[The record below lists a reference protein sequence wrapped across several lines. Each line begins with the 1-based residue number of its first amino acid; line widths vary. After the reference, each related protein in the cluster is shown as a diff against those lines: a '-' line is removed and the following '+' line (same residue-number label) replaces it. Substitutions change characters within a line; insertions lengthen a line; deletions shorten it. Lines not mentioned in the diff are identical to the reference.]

1 MIDAEAYARE
11 VLEPGNELMTG
22 RLMKLAAQR
31 FLDDLERDD
40 LHFDEEQANLMVNFC
55 ERYCFQ
61 WEGDWRGMPFK
72 FEPWQKFI
80 FQQVYGWIV
89 KATGRRRINEV
100 YVQVAKKNGKS
111 TMAAGLAL
119 FHIFADSRVNTP
131 KVFTAANNEDQAKIC
146 VNMAGRV
153 IEQSEDLFEY
163 VEDGRVSLSNYREN
177 VIGVVHREKDGFI
190 KAFSKESDDK
200 KSKQS
205 GGKHGVNAS
214 LGIVDEFGMSPDHG
228 ASKTIKTSMAARFE
242 YLMAYITTAGFNL
255 DGPCYQELRQLG
267 IACLEKQIIRDNYLP
282 IIFELDEQDD
292 FKDEKNWKK
301 CNPNLD
307 VSVNKEFLKQ
317 MVQDAVQK
325 GGSTEVDVKTLNFNK
340 WCHSAETFIPQE
352 KWDANTHGITEDE
365 LVGVQCYGGIH
376 IVNAMNM
383 SSFALFFPHVRPD
396 IHAIKIFPW
405 IPEESLIMNETKMD
419 FSKWRKHFFVCP
431 GNVIDNEWVFDRI
444 IELAVS
450 CYNIHSVAVYN
461 AILKHDIVQ
470 WISKSG
476 VTVNPI
482 TQSYTGLSTP
492 TKEWES
498 LLNSGSIEHFGNPV
512 LSWMNS
518 NCLILRK
525 GDEIQIQTAG
535 GKTTGIIAAINAIA
549 QWKTYESEN
558 MNDQVIDFW

>member
-1 MIDAEAYARE
+1 MIEAEAYAHDI
-11 VLEPGNELMTG
+11 LKPGNELMTG

-31 FLDDLERDD
+31 FLDDLERTDIE
-40 LHFDEEQANLMVNFC
+40 FDEEQANLMVNFC
-55 ERYCFQ
+55 ERYCYQ
-61 WEGDWRGMPFK
+61 WEGDWRGVSFK

-119 FHIFADSRVNTP
+119 FHIFADTRVNTP

-163 VEDGRVSLSNYREN
+163 VEDGRVTLSNYREN

-282 IIFELDEQDD
+282 IIYELDDHDD
-292 FKDEKNWKK
+292 YKDEANWQK
-301 CNPNLD
+301 CNPNLN

-352 KWDANTHGITEDE
+352 KWDLNTHGITEAE
-365 LVGVQCYGGIH
+365 LEGVECFGGIH
-376 IVNAMNM
+376 IVNGMNLN
-383 SSFALFFPHVRPD
+383 SFALLFPNVRPD
-396 IHAIKIFPW
+396 VHAVKIFPW
-405 IPEESLIMNETKMD
+405 IPEDSLLNNETKTD
-419 FSKWRKHFFVCP
+419 FSKWRKYMSVCP
-431 GNVIDNEWVFDRI
+431 GNVIDNDWVFNQIHRAI
-444 IELAVS
+444 S
-450 CYNIHSVAVYN
+450 RYNVNSVAAYN
-461 AILKHDIVQ
+461 SILKHDIVQ
-470 WISKSG
+470 ALVRSG
-476 VTVNPI
+476 IIVNPI

-498 LLNSGSIEHFGNPV
+498 LLHARRIEHFNSPV

-518 NCLILRK
+518 NCLVLRK
-525 GDEIQIQTAG
+525 ADEIQIQSAG
-535 GKTTGIIAAINAIA
+535 GKTTGVIAAINAFA
-549 QWKTYESEN
+549 QWKTISATELDDKYVES
-558 MNDQVIDFW
+558 W